1 MKKMILL
8 LLALLLVPL
17 GAQAVTAVPEG
28 VTQVGDEAFAGTG
41 IDALIVPASVEIV
54 GANVLVDC
62 DASYLYLE
70 GAATQVSGAPG
81 TPFIFAPADSP
92 AASLD
97 GFYAAETL
105 VLDAGIYYSSA
116 ATAIPLCA
124 KEPSARSG
132 SVTIPKLLDG
142 VPVTTLEAL
151 YLDNTQVSEIRV
163 PRYLTIPEGMTATP
177 YQTLFITTPTA
188 DVTQTPAGRY
198 VNWTTS
204 VTGAY
209 GDVTYIWN
217 FTVGD
222 ETGSVVTTEPTVKF
236 APMSEGTCTV
246 TVTAE
251 DSLGDS
257 ATSVASEAVTV
268 TAAQPV
274 YRALLIGNTY
284 AGTSNDLAGPDTDVY
299 SMQTMLNTMT
309 GTPFNTKSAI
319 NVTSSAML
327 SYIPIAFSGAQPADV
342 SLFYYSGHGDSSGAL
357 ITTDKLVTVYTLRN
371 ALQKIPGTKIVILDS
386 CYSGSA
392 IKNGARTVSTYS
404 EAAES
409 LPSPSA
415 FNSAVISAFSSTT
428 RSSENLADQGYIVL
442 TSCRYDQRSSSL
454 NDAVNGIDF
463 GIFTY
468 GICYGSGYDEWN
480 QTFLDSMP
488 ADADGNAA
496 ITLGEAY
503 AGAKERVAYL
513 NTLLYG
519 KVTQEAQYYGD
530 TSFVLWH
537 K

>member
-1 MKKMILL
+1 MKKIILL
-8 LLALLLVPL
+8 MIALMLLPL
-17 GAQAVTAVPEG
+17 CAQAVTTVPEG
-28 VTQVGDEAFAGTG
+28 VSQVGDEAFAGTG
-41 IDALIVPASVEIV
+41 IDALIVPASVQSV
-54 GANVLVDC
+54 GAGVLNGSS
-62 DASYLYLE
+62 ASYLYLE
-70 GAATQVSGAPG
+70 GASTQVSGAPG
-81 TPFIFAPADSP
+81 TPFVFAPADSP
-92 AASLD
+92 ASALD
-97 GFYAAETL
+97 GFYATETL
-105 VLDAGIYYSSA
+105 VLDAGIYYFSA
-116 ATAIPLCA
+116 ETAIPLCA
-124 KEPSARSG
+124 REPAARSG
-132 SVTIPKLLDG
+132 SVTIPKLLGG
-142 VPVTTLEAL
+142 VPVTTLDVL

-163 PRYLTIPEGMTATP
+163 PRYLTIPEGMIATP

-236 APMSEGTCTV
+236 APMSEGECTV

-251 DSLGDS
+251 DALGDS
-257 ATSVASEAVTV
+257 AVSSPSAAVTV
-268 TAAQPV
+268 TQAQPV

-284 AGTSNDLAGPDTDVY
+284 PGTTKELAGPDTDIY
-299 SMQTMLNTMT
+299 SMQTMLNSMT
-309 GTPFNTKSAI
+309 GTPFNIMSSM
-319 NVTSSAML
+319 NVSSSGLL
-327 SYIPIAFSGAQPADV
+327 SYIPLAFSGAQPADV

-357 ITTDKLVTVYTLRN
+357 VTTDKLITVYTLRN

-392 IKNGARTVSTYS
+392 INSEVSTASLYS
-404 EAAES
+404 EDSVTSAN
-409 LPSPSA
+409 LSA
-415 FNSAVISAFSSTT
+415 FNSAVISAFSSAA

-442 TSCRYDQRSSSL
+442 TSCRKDQTSLSL
-454 NDAVNGIDF
+454 NDASGIDF

-468 GICYGSGYDEWN
+468 GICYGSGYDEWQ
-480 QTFLDSMP
+480 QTFLETLP

-503 AGAKERVAYL
+503 TRTKERVAYI
-513 NTLLYG
+513 NSLLLG
-519 KVTQEAQYYGD
+519 QVTQETQYYGD
-530 TSFVLWH
+530 TSFVLWS